1 MIMCAMTMIM
11 NGGFFKD
18 DMVICGSGDRNR
30 TAKEGEVLTCGYFP
44 PPDAGVLVLDNC
56 VVSKAEKDNRFVHLG
71 AFVLARD
78 HVCSPNF
85 RKGRTIVVMC

>member
-1 MIMCAMTMIM
+1 
-11 NGGFFKD
+11 
-18 DMVICGSGDRNR
+18 MVICGSGDEGLDRNR

-78 HVCSPNF
+78 HVCSPNI
-85 RKGRTIVVMC
+85 RKGRAIVVMC